1 MAESLLSVSWVW
13 TIVLWMDLD
22 ARRHRWLP
30 CFEFSFLAAV
40 TYPVSLLWYC
50 LWSRSWRGLLILFG
64 LVGLV
69 YILPWMTAVV
79 LWIALEDSDLIPCT
93 SAEHGGWRTPSLR
106 KTGLCPLISPP
117 KGAEEA
123 RPQPPPGRLAVGPA
137 RLAAGL
143 VPPGPRAVRLAV
155 EPVRPGPRAV
165 RRADRSTSTPFVPY
179 RIPHGSGNG
188 CCPGRKRTSPAPL
201 AESES
206 STAD

>member
-1 MAESLLSVSWVW
+1 MTRKLLLHPALPLGALSLVTSAVYGTYLVAGRPLSPMAESLLSVSWVW

-79 LWIALEDSDLIPCT
+79 LWIAL
-93 SAEHGGWRTPSLR
+93 
-106 KTGLCPLISPP
+106 
-117 KGAEEA
+117 
-123 RPQPPPGRLAVGPA
+123 
-137 RLAAGL
+137 
-143 VPPGPRAVRLAV
+143 
-155 EPVRPGPRAV
+155 
-165 RRADRSTSTPFVPY
+165 
-179 RIPHGSGNG
+179 RIL
-188 CCPGRKRTSPAPL
+188 T
-201 AESES
+201 
-206 STAD
+206 